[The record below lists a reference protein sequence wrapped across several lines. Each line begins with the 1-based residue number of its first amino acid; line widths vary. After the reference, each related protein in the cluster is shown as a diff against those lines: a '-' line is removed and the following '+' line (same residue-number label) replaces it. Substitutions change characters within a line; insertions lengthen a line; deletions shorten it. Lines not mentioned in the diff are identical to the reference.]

1 MLNDKLAHALAF
13 LVLGAL
19 ALLGWT
25 NDKQH
30 NWLLGF
36 LVFYGLGIECV
47 QYFVPGRLF
56 SLMDWLMDI
65 LGLCIAVLLN
75 RNLSYLLVRNG

>member
-36 LVFYGLGIECV
+36 LVFVWAGHRMRTILCAGTVVFSYGLAYGYSGVMYRSVAE
-47 QYFVPGRLF
+47 P
-56 SLMDWLMDI
+56 
-65 LGLCIAVLLN
+65 
-75 RNLSYLLVRNG
+75 